1 MLWVALFAAALY
13 FGIIQLVTA
22 AREKKLIKNGEISK
36 REKRFWKKEEV
47 ISTLVSP
54 EVVKDSFDQ
63 LDTSPVGVSKYIDK
77 DEMCGYIFQSNDI
90 RNGLFEARMKS
101 KGEEGI
107 KYVYGIRFTSWR
119 TKSFVVQGQIRMNR
133 LLTLIENTFCE
144 LDPETVIE
152 LRKVE
157 K

>member
-63 LDTSPVGVSKYIDK
+63 LDTSLVGVSKYIDK

-101 KGEEGI
+101 KGE
-107 KYVYGIRFTSWR
+107 YVYGIRFTSWR